1 MRGCAIVIITA
12 AFGLLSAAQVPVT
25 ALAQAPVPGESRT
38 AKGFYLAK
46 VVEPGYDVTVTETER
61 GENYSVLDVKGFV
74 PTVTAGGTILFRAL
88 YVIGKE
94 RGFTH
99 VFVVPPRQPQRPPAG
114 RTEKGRDI
122 SAVTKV
128 FMLKDP
134 KTPLKE
140 LLGSDYS
147 DNAQQLFNQQSYL
160 SVAQLGVMYEGRAGG
175 SDTPK

>member
-1 MRGCAIVIITA
+1 MRGVAIVITTA
-12 AFGLLSAAQVPVT
+12 AFGVLGAAQLPL
-25 ALAQAPVPGESRT
+25 AARAQAPLPGESRT
-38 AKGFYLAK
+38 AKGLYLAK
-46 VVEPGYDVTVTETER
+46 VVEPGYEVTVTETER
-61 GENYSVLDVKGFV
+61 GENYSVLDIKGFV

-99 VFVVPPRQPQRPPAG
+99 VFVVPSRQPPPAG

-128 FMLKDP
+128 FLLKDP

-140 LLGSDYS
+140 LLGGEYS
-147 DNAQQLFNQQSYL
+147 DNAQQLFNQQGYL
-160 SVAQLGVMYEGRAGG
+160 SVAQLGVLSGGRGG
-175 SDTPK
+175 GHTPQ

>member
-1 MRGCAIVIITA
+1 MRRFAIITTA
-12 AFGLLSAAQVPVT
+12 AFCVLAAVQLPAAV
-25 ALAQAPVPGESRT
+25 LAQAPVPGESRT
-38 AKGFYLAK
+38 AKGLYLAK

-61 GENYSVLDVKGFV
+61 GDNYSVLDIKGFV
-74 PTVTAGGTILFRAL
+74 PTVTAGGMILFRAL

-99 VFVVPPRQPQRPPAG
+99 VFVVPPRQPQAPPAR

-128 FMLKDP
+128 FLLKDP

-140 LLGSDYS
+140 LLGGDYS
-147 DNAQQLFNQQSYL
+147 DNAQQLFNQQGYL
-160 SVAQLGVMYEGRAGG
+160 SVAQLGALYGGRGG
-175 SDTPK
+175 GGHTPR